1 MNNELEANKK
11 HFSKSYNQQLILL
24 SQTAG
29 ETDHEEKVAATTDE
43 TSYELL
49 TLQEGFLSLFHISSQ
64 NLVWILEVILL
75 LDTPTA
81 YVHFIVYSL
90 QSPILLTPVEKINRL
105 KVCHMVCTWSLQ
117 IFRLHGP
124 LCVKW

>member
-29 ETDHEEKVAATTDE
+29 ETDHEEKVAAMTDK

-64 NLVWILEVILL
+64 NLVQIREVIRL
-75 LDTPTA
+75 LDTP
-81 YVHFIVYSL
+81 IVYL
-90 QSPILLTPVEKINRL
+90 
-105 KVCHMVCTWSLQ
+105 
-117 IFRLHGP
+117 
-124 LCVKW
+124 

>member
-64 NLVWILEVILL
+64 NLVRVREVILL
-75 LDTPTA
+75 LDTPNIPFNFYFLHMCQKRDCVSCVTA
-81 YVHFIVYSL
+81 H
-90 QSPILLTPVEKINRL
+90 
-105 KVCHMVCTWSLQ
+105 
-117 IFRLHGP
+117 
-124 LCVKW
+124 

>member
-64 NLVWILEVILL
+64 NLVRIREVIHL
-75 LDTPTA
+75 LDTPNLEA
-81 YVHFIVYSL
+81 IISQVHI
-90 QSPILLTPVEKINRL
+90 K
-105 KVCHMVCTWSLQ
+105 
-117 IFRLHGP
+117 
-124 LCVKW
+124 

>member
-43 TSYELL
+43 TLYELL

-64 NLVWILEVILL
+64 NLVRIREVILL
-75 LDTPTA
+75 LDTPNDGLSFDGCMDGQM
-81 YVHFIVYSL
+81 HRQMNI
-90 QSPILLTPVEKINRL
+90 
-105 KVCHMVCTWSLQ
+105 
-117 IFRLHGP
+117 
-124 LCVKW
+124 

>member
-49 TLQEGFLSLFHISSQ
+49 TLQEGFLSLFLGLRVRHIARFASVV
-64 NLVWILEVILL
+64 LGRVRARFLAL
-75 LDTPTA
+75 
-81 YVHFIVYSL
+81 
-90 QSPILLTPVEKINRL
+90 
-105 KVCHMVCTWSLQ
+105 
-117 IFRLHGP
+117 
-124 LCVKW
+124 